1 MHKLLFIAFLI
12 ISTGVSAQSY
22 TKVKNPVAVKNKIN
36 AKAKGTS
43 AISASFQET
52 IYSSMYNTPKKGTG
66 KLKYKKA
73 NKIRWEHFT
82 PKKQIVLINGAKVR
96 LYENGKEVRNV
107 ASNQIIKKVQAL
119 MMQLFS
125 GEFLNEKEFY
135 VGYYENS
142 TTYKLNL
149 KPKNGRMSKY
159 ISKVEMHFNK
169 KDLALSKMVLLETDT
184 DKVVYSFSS
193 VTFNG
198 QISDTNFTK
207 F

>member
-1 MHKLLFIAFLI
+1 MHKLLFIAFLLF
-12 ISTGVSAQSY
+12 STGVSAQSF
-22 TKVKNPVAVKNKIN
+22 TKVKNPTAVKNKIN
-36 AKAKGTS
+36 AKAKGTT
-43 AISASFQET
+43 AISADFKET
-52 IYSSMYNTPKKGTG
+52 MYSSMYNTPKKGTG
-66 KLKYKKA
+66 KLKFKKE

-82 PKKQIVLINGAKVR
+82 PKKQIVLINGSKVR
-96 LYENGKEVRNV
+96 LHENGKEVKNV
-107 ASNQIIKKVQAL
+107 ASNQIIKKVQSL

-135 VGYYENS
+135 VSYYEN
-142 TTYKLNL
+142 TGTYKLIL

-159 ISKVEMHFNK
+159 ISRVEMHFNK
-169 KDLALSKMVLLETDT
+169 KDLSLIKMVLLESDS
-184 DKVVYSFSS
+184 DKVVYDFSS